1 MSPIARPEQ
10 AEDSMPI
17 PSRPRMTFSK
27 WSLGCALAAFAIIAH
42 SQLAN
47 PRLPTVELEIGIH
60 LIRAEVA
67 ADPGTRATGLM
78 YRQALGRNE
87 GMLFVSNER
96 SKECFWMKNTRI
108 PLSIAFLADDGRIIN
123 IAEMAPYD
131 ETSHC
136 ATEPVRFAL
145 EMEKGWFAR
154 RGISAG
160 QRVRNPRLFPA
171 PSAPTR
177 P

>member
-1 MSPIARPEQ
+1 MRIQ
-10 AEDSMPI
+10 A
-17 PSRPRMTFSK
+17 RPRMTIRTC
-27 WSLGCALAAFAIIAH
+27 LIGCALATSAIIAH
-42 SQLAN
+42 SQVPN
-47 PRLPTVELEIGIH
+47 PRLPTVELEVGIH

-78 YRQALGRNE
+78 YREALGRNE
-87 GMLFVSNER
+87 GMLFVFNER
-96 SKECFWMKNTRI
+96 SEECFWMKNTRI
-108 PLSIAFLADDGRIIN
+108 PLSIAFLGEDGRIIN
-123 IAEMAPYD
+123 IAEMVPYD

-136 ATEPVRFAL
+136 SSQPVSFAL

-160 QRVRNPRLFPA
+160 QRLRNPRLFIVP
-171 PSAPTR
+171 PSPTR

>member
-1 MSPIARPEQ
+1 
-10 AEDSMPI
+10 MPI
-17 PSRPRMTFSK
+17 PARPRMTIRT
-27 WSLGCALAAFAIIAH
+27 WLIGCALATCAIIAH
-42 SQLAN
+42 SQVPN
-47 PRLPTVELEIGIH
+47 PRLPTVELEAGIH

-67 ADPGTRATGLM
+67 ADPGTRAIGLM
-78 YRQALGRNE
+78 YREALGRNE
-87 GMLFVSNER
+87 GMLFVFNER
-96 SKECFWMKNTRI
+96 SQECFWMKNTRI
-108 PLSIAFLADDGRIIN
+108 PLSIAFLGEDGSITN

-136 ATEPVRFAL
+136 SSQPVRFAL

-160 QRVRNPRLFPA
+160 QRLRNPRLFIVP
-171 PSAPTR
+171 PPPTR